1 MISRNLKKRS
11 LTSLSLL
18 FLVLL
23 IFNSSF
29 FLVYALLILGV
40 FSILEFLNISK
51 KLFSKTICY
60 ISNIIF
66 IIFIAIFSLF
76 FFLLSV
82 GQLKIVLFI
91 ILFGCIASDI
101 GGFVF
106 GNIIKGPKLTKI
118 SPKKTVSGSF
128 GSFISCSIVVMGLIF
143 FITKNININIF
154 FISVF
159 TSLSC
164 QLGDLFFSFLK
175 RKAKI
180 KDYSSLLPGH
190 GGAIDRLD
198 GIFFGVPVGLLFFL
212 ILY

>member
-11 LTSLSLL
+11 LTSLSLF